1 PAPGGPRGPPPG
13 ISDFRVDGSMAEAGA
28 TSAREITA
36 RAVAARPWT
45 GRLSAWLAQ
54 ERVFRLIP
62 FVMVEATFLFL
73 LAVPFA
79 LTVYISLLKW
89 RANRPFE
96 MAYFHG
102 LLNYKRILTEPELW
116 WSLGRTF
123 YFAGVA
129 VTLELLLGFFLA
141 MLVHKEF
148 RGRKLYITV
157 FLTPMMVVPVVVGYN
172 FSMIYVDYGPLSQ
185 LMAPFLE
192 PFGINPRIRWLSHPA
207 AAQWAIILADVWQW
221 TSLTFLIFLS
231 GFSALP
237 QQLINAARVMGASRW
252 QILWRVQLPLLK
264 PVIIIAVVIRT
275 MEALK
280 LFDQAVLLTF
290 GGPGNS
296 TQTIAFFLWRQV
308 WQFNKYSFGAA
319 ASVLLLI
326 LFSVLIYFGIYLLV
340 RERALVQQE
349 GR

>member
-1 PAPGGPRGPPPG
+1 MRTADYGLRNGKSKGLVRNPHSAFRKFPG
-13 ISDFRVDGSMAEAGA
+13 
-28 TSAREITA
+28 
-36 RAVAARPWT
+36 
-45 GRLSAWLAQ
+45 WLAQ

-62 FVMVEATFLFL
+62 FVLVEGLFL
-73 LAVPFA
+73 LLLALPFV
-79 LTVYISLLKW
+79 LTIYISLLRW

-96 MAYFHG
+96 QASFEG
-102 LLNYKRILTEPELW
+102 LANYARVLAEPEFW

-129 VTLELLLGFFLA
+129 VSFELLVGFLLA
-141 MLVHKEF
+141 MLVHQDF
-148 RGRKLYITV
+148 RGRKVYITI
-157 FLTPMMVVPVVVGYN
+157 FLLPMMVVPVVVGYN
-172 FSMIYVDYGPLSQ
+172 FSMIYVDSGPLNQ
-185 LMAPFLE
+185 LLAPFLE
-192 PFGINPRIRWLSHPA
+192 PFGIDPRIRWLSHPV

-237 QQLINAARVMGASRW
+237 QELINAARVMGASRW
-252 QILWRVQLPLLK
+252 QIFWRVQLPLLK
-264 PVIIIAVVIRT
+264 PAIVIAVVIRT

-290 GGPGNS
+290 GGPGDA

-319 ASVLLLI
+319 ASVLLLL
-326 LFSVLIYFGIYLLV
+326 LFAALIYGGIYLLV
-340 RERALVQQE
+340 RERALLQQE
-349 GR
+349 RR